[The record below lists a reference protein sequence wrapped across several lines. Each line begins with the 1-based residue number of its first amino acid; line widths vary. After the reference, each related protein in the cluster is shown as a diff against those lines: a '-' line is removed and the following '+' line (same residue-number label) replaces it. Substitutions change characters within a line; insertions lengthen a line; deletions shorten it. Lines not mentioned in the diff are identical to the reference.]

1 MKKLPKIEI
10 TELFMAKADW
20 HRTFVGTLTRD
31 RYEDGSEDIYAEIPV
46 NDYIINAT
54 APNKKELGKKLDDIV
69 ILILDHNIMEME
81 EKAMFPTKLAD
92 KYGIDPIIKFN
103 LNQVKD
109 FELLKRTY
117 PVSQFRRYCDG
128 YKYILNNSTEEERKE
143 WGIKEKDLQ
152 RVINEG
158 EKYIYQVAK
167 EGKEF
172 KIMCLCF
179 KNYEIIRKKI
189 FKFED
194 E

>member
-1 MKKLPKIEI
+1 M
-10 TELFMAKADW
+10 
-20 HRTFVGTLTRD
+20 
-31 RYEDGSEDIYAEIPV
+31 
-46 NDYIINAT
+46 
-54 APNKKELGKKLDDIV
+54 
-69 ILILDHNIMEME
+69 
-81 EKAMFPTKLAD
+81 
-92 KYGIDPIIKFN
+92 
-103 LNQVKD
+103 KD

-128 YKYILNNSTEEERKE
+128 YDFIMKNSSPEKRQE
-143 WGIKEKDLQ
+143 WGIVDKELQ
-152 RVINEG
+152 RVIEEG

-167 EGKEF
+167 EGKDF

>member
-1 MKKLPKIEI
+1 M
-10 TELFMAKADW
+10 
-20 HRTFVGTLTRD
+20 
-31 RYEDGSEDIYAEIPV
+31 
-46 NDYIINAT
+46 
-54 APNKKELGKKLDDIV
+54 
-69 ILILDHNIMEME
+69 
-81 EKAMFPTKLAD
+81 
-92 KYGIDPIIKFN
+92 
-103 LNQVKD
+103 KD

-128 YKYILNNSTEEERKE
+128 YNFIMKNSSPEERKE
-143 WGIKEKDLQ
+143 WGIVDKELQ
-152 RVINEG
+152 RVIEEG

-179 KNYEIIRKKI
+179 KNYSIIRKKI